1 MSITPEGS
9 VGVPESRDDPRGI
22 IFNIQR
28 YSIQDGP
35 GIRTTVFLK
44 GCPLRCQWCSNPES
58 QNACPE
64 VAHRDSLCSGCGR
77 CIDSCPQRAIS
88 LNGKNVSINRAVCNN
103 CGGCVEACMTGCLE
117 MLGRQMSVEE
127 VFAQVKKDAEFYR
140 N

>member
-44 GCPLRCQWCSNPES
+44 GCPLRCEWCSNPES
-58 QNACPE
+58 QILQPQILRDLEKC
-64 VAHRDSLCSGCGR
+64 AHCGLCTDEPQKDISLCPASALSM
-77 CIDSCPQRAIS
+77 DSEIMD
-88 LNGKNVSINRAVCNN
+88 VSTV
-103 CGGCVEACMTGCLE
+103 V
-117 MLGRQMSVEE
+117 QKV
-127 VFAQVKKDAEFYR
+127 
-140 N
+140 